1 MTTRN
6 LFNEIL
12 AVKSAQR
19 TEKQQRIVE
28 AAIRLFAEKGYSNTS
43 TAEIAKAA
51 DVSEASIF
59 KQYGTKDKLLLSL
72 VVPYI
77 KEMFP
82 YEADE
87 TMNQVFSG
95 AYSDF
100 EAFLRALLKNRI
112 AFITENRDIFLVLIK
127 EIIYKE
133 ELKNELFPYI
143 AEVAATRLTKIVEL
157 FQERDELADMPT
169 RSILKLLFTVIGGF
183 VASRFVLLNRES
195 IDDEEVEDVVRM
207 VLDGIRKLPAK
218 NS

>member
-59 KQYGTKDKLLLSL
+59 KQYGTKDNLLLSL

-82 YEADE
+82 FEADE

-133 ELKNELFPYI
+133 ELKNELFPYV